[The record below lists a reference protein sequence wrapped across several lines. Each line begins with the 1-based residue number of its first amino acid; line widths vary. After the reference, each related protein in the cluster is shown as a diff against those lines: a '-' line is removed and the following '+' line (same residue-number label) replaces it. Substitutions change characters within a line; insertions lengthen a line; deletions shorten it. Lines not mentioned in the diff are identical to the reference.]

1 MSLIKRWFSFYV
13 FANVHVGLAAWCLTK
28 ITIAAF
34 EVENDSLA
42 YFVFFSTILSYNF
55 IRVIRL
61 DSINSMIGNWIR
73 SNKRSLIMLNSLC
86 LMSIIYLLF
95 FFSTLE
101 FLFLVP
107 FFLLSL
113 FYVIPLTAKIKG
125 LRQIPGLKLIIISFT
140 WAAVTV
146 YFPLFSSNLL
156 ESDELRIVFMQR
168 LLFIMAITIPF
179 DIRDTHLDVPDLKTL
194 PQLIGAG
201 SSKAFAVFLIVVFQW
216 LDYYRTAHLGISFAV
231 TGIVS
236 VFSILLILGARER
249 QKRFYSSFWVESIPI
264 LWYGLLLISENLNI
278 VQ

>member
-28 ITIAAF
+28 ITITDF

-42 YFVFFSTILSYNF
+42 YFVFFATILSYNF

-61 DSINSMIGNWIR
+61 DSLNSMIGNWIR
-73 SNKRSLIMLNSLC
+73 SNKRSLIILNSLC

-146 YFPLFSSNLL
+146 YFPLLSSNLL
-156 ESDELRIVFMQR
+156 ESDELRIVFIQR

-194 PQLIGAG
+194 PQLIGVG
-201 SSKAFAVFLIVVFQW
+201 NSKAFAIFLIVVFQW
-216 LDYYRTAHLGISFAV
+216 LDYYRAPHLGISFAV

-236 VFSILLILGARER
+236 VFSVLLILGARER

>member
-216 LDYYRTAHLGISFAV
+216 LDYYRTTHLGISFAV